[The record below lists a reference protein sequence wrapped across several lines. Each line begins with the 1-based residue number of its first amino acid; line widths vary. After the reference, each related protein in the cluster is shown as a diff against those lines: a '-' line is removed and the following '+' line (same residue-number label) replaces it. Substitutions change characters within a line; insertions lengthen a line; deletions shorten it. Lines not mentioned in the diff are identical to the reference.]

1 MNPDNL
7 ELPLQVGDGSHL
19 LFRPDVSG
27 GLQEHDFL
35 LVLQGL
41 LGLFGIDENHSGKGG
56 VYLRVDFHAYAQQCD
71 YDKDCPSHFLFPP
84 SFYLTVA
91 ALRHLFIA
99 IRATSPLFL
108 SSIPAVTLFHT
119 SVIV

>member
-1 MNPDNL
+1 
-7 ELPLQVGDGSHL
+7 LQVGDGFHL
-19 LFRPDVSG
+19 LFRPDVAG
-27 GLQEHDFL
+27 GLQKHDFS

-41 LGLFGIDENHSGKGG
+41 LGLFSIDENHSGKGG

-84 SFYLTVA
+84 SFYLAVA
-91 ALRHLFIA
+91 ALRHLLIA
-99 IRATSPLFL
+99 IRATSPLFP